1 MIKHAD
7 QSRRIPHM
15 RGTAMALLFAASLAS
30 LASSCSGTPEP
41 APAPAP
47 APAPTPVAV
56 PAPTPAPEPT
66 KPNLADLI
74 AADDQGGIRTFFA
87 SQDQLNTPDA
97 QGSYPLHRAVEKGSA
112 KTVELLLMPRRQD
125 RGEGPGRPQP
135 PEARHRQGR
144 DRLRE
149 DTGGKGADIFS
160 TDPAGTSA
168 LEAVLAKGG
177 DTISAAFNAKNV
189 NAKGPDGKT
198 ALHIAADRLLEDQ
211 CSRLLA
217 AGADPNILDASGR
230 SALDLALLH
239 PDRIEAARVA
249 ETLVLKGGTTSFP
262 DFAWFFRP
270 RAHSTTVRSA
280 TRMEALPSI
289 RPSPTNRRASSS
301 FSSRA
306 RSIPTSATAR
316 LGPSSRGHSVG
327 LARGNGAPPQGRSRS
342 ERPRR
347 LRQQPPPYRSA
358 RGGPRRRHR
367 PVLKYGADPSLKDR
381 NGNTPL
387 HVAIQVGYSLDIIR
401 ALLAAQAPVN
411 AQNAAGDACLHVA
424 LRAKRYDYAKSLL
437 DAGADIFLVNGR
449 SEGPLSVAIALGPR
463 RAGRRAHAG
472 QRADPRQLRKHAPRH
487 RRGSQGGARRRGDGH
502 REGLGRERAQ
512 QRGRHPPPHRPAPGP
527 QTPGRGPSSGKGRHL
542 RPQRPRRLT
551 PSLALTAA
559 NGPIDW
565 FFMPSTLAARD
576 ANGDTPL
583 HHAAKRNLAST
594 LEFLAQKGA
603 ALEASNSAGETAL
616 HQAVKA
622 DAAEAVSSLISLGAA
637 LSARDAMGDT
647 PLHSAVLWAARK
659 SLPILTLAGAD
670 VNARDF
676 SGETPLHQA
685 VRKHDRDSLK
695 YLLDKGADPDARDNR
710 GAGPLAVAVKSTAYD
725 LVRDLLAANAEI
737 DERDQEGKT
746 PLLEA
751 AGMGDAD
758 SSRTLVGAGADI
770 MARDGDGDSPLTLAV
785 NHSPALLKVILT
797 EANVNRADPDGRT
810 PLRMIVESRPNGL
823 SSPSP
828 ESIDL
833 VVATGA
839 RLDARDRFSATSLHA
854 ALRAGD
860 RETAAR
866 LAKAGA
872 DVFARDKA
880 GETPAPSRWPRAS
893 TRSRP
898 SSTATG
904 MPAKDKQGNGWL
916 HYAAIAANADAATWL
931 LAAGADRTAKNISG
945 ETAYD
950 IAQKRGKAELAALL
964 KPGNWNQGDE
974 LARAALNGRPSVY
987 STFAMGERSGIPP
1000 VLRQL
1005 LELLELMNGLLL
1017 DLPHALTRDSQ

>member
-1 MIKHAD
+1 MIKQAEK
-7 QSRRIPHM
+7 SRRIPHM
-15 RGTAMALLFAASLAS
+15 RGAAVALLFAAALAS
-30 LASSCSGTPEP
+30 LISSCSGTPEP

-47 APAPTPVAV
+47 TPVAAPV
-56 PAPTPAPEPT
+56 PTPAPEPP

-74 AADDQGGIRTFFA
+74 AADDQVGIRTFFA

-97 QGSYPLHRAVEKGSA
+97 QGSYPLHRAIEKGSA
-112 KTVELLLMPRRQD
+112 KTLELLLLLGAKPELKDQAGRSPLRLAID
-125 RGEGPGRPQP
+125 RG
-135 PEARHRQGR
+135 AI
-144 DRLRE
+144 DCVKILVS
-149 DTGGKGADIFS
+149 KGADIFS

-189 NAKGPDGKT
+189 NARSPDGRT

-211 CSRLLA
+211 CSRLLS
-217 AGADPNILDASGR
+217 AGADPNLLDASGR

-249 ETLVLKGGTTSFP
+249 EILVLKGGTTSFP
-262 DFAWFFRP
+262 DFAWFAQAA
-270 RAHSTTVRSA
+270 RALDYGSLRYEDGGTPLHQAVSHKQKGFVEFLISRKVNPNVRNGAGSAPLHEAIRSGWLEGTEILLKGGADPNVRDGFDNSPLHIVLPDEVRSA
-280 TRMEALPSI
+280 GIAL
-289 RPSPTNRRASSS
+289 
-301 FSSRA
+301 
-306 RSIPTSATAR
+306 
-316 LGPSSRGHSVG
+316 L
-327 LARGNGAPPQGRSRS
+327 
-342 ERPRR
+342 
-347 LRQQPPPYRSA
+347 
-358 RGGPRRRHR
+358 
-367 PVLKYGADPSLKDR
+367 LKYGADPSLKDR

-387 HVAIQVGYSLDIIR
+387 HVAIQVGYALDIVR

-449 SEGPLSVAIALGPR
+449 SESPLSVAISLGPDALDAVLTQANVR
-463 RAGRRAHAG
+463 TRDNYGNTPLAIAVGLKAAPDAVAMIIAKGSDVNARNNAGDTPLHIAL
-472 QRADPRQLRKHAPRH
+472 RQGLR
-487 RRGSQGGARRRGDGH
+487 SQGEALLLAKADIFAPNVHGDSP
-502 REGLGRERAQ
+502 L
-512 QRGRHPPPHRPAPGP
+512 
-527 QTPGRGPSSGKGRHL
+527 
-542 RPQRPRRLT
+542 
-551 PSLALTAA
+551 SLALTAVT
-559 NGPIDW
+559 GPIDW
-565 FFMPSTLAARD
+565 FFTPSTLAARD

-583 HHAAKRNLAST
+583 HHAAKRNLAPA
-594 LEFLAQKGA
+594 LEFLVQKGS
-603 ALEASNSAGETAL
+603 ALEAANSAGETAL

-622 DAAEAVSSLISLGAA
+622 DAAEAVRSLLALGAA

-670 VNARDF
+670 INARDF

-751 AGMGDAD
+751 ASMGDAD

-770 MARDGDGDSPLTLAV
+770 MARDGDGDSPLTVAV

-797 EANVNRADPDGRT
+797 EANVNRADPDGKT
-810 PLRMIVESRPNGL
+810 PLRIIVESRPNGL

-828 ESIDL
+828 ESLDL

-880 GETPAPSRWPRAS
+880 GETPVSLAMAAGID
-893 TRSRP
+893 TLKALV
-898 SSTATG
+898 TATG
-904 MPAKDKQGNGWL
+904 MPAKDRQGNGWL
-916 HYAAIAANADAATWL
+916 HYAAIAANADAVTWL

-964 KPGNWNQGDE
+964 KPGN
-974 LARAALNGRPSVY
+974 
-987 STFAMGERSGIPP
+987 
-1000 VLRQL
+1000 
-1005 LELLELMNGLLL
+1005 
-1017 DLPHALTRDSQ
+1017 